1 VIGVG
6 KRVLLTGAAGFI
18 GSQIARLLVRQGH
31 QVFAI
36 IRPEADRWRLA
47 DIESELVVI
56 EGDLRALPDLRQ
68 QLLAARPE
76 ICLHLAWRGWL
87 GQAEAMEN
95 LSSLSV
101 SLDLLRMMPDISC
114 GRFVSVG
121 TCFEYDLSAD
131 SLTETTP
138 LRPQELYGT
147 CKRSLFE
154 AARQFSIF
162 TGMSVATARVFYS
175 YGPFEDIRRLVPSIA
190 LSLLDG
196 QPAKVTPGAQ
206 VRDYLHVEDVASAIW
221 CVATSELTGAVNI
234 ASGEPVTIAEIAARV
249 GRLLGKSDLIHMG
262 ALPYRQG
269 EPMRILADV
278 TTLRHRLDW
287 TPRFALDH
295 GLTETVRWWE
305 SRRRS
310 DV

>member
-1 VIGVG
+1 MG

-18 GSQIARLLVRQGH
+18 GSQIARLLIREGH
-31 QVFAI
+31 EVTAI
-36 IRPEADRWRLA
+36 IRPGVDRWRLA
-47 DIESELVVI
+47 DIESELVVLD
-56 EGDLRALPDLRQ
+56 GDLRSLSSLRP

-87 GQAEAMEN
+87 GQSEAIEN

-101 SLDLLRMMPDISC
+101 SLDLLRMMPDIAC

-121 TCFEYDLSAD
+121 TCFEYDLTGGPIS
-131 SLTETTP
+131 ETTS

-147 CKRSLFE
+147 CKKSLFE
-154 AARQFSIF
+154 AAYQFSIF
-162 TGMSVATARVFYS
+162 KGMSVATPRVFYS
-175 YGPFEDIRRLVPSIA
+175 YGPFEDVRRLVPSIA
-190 LSLLDG
+190 LSLLNG
-196 QPAKVTPGAQ
+196 KPAQVTPGGQ

-221 CVATSELTGAVNI
+221 RVATSELTGAVNI
-234 ASGEPVTIAEIAARV
+234 ASGEPVTIAEIATRV
-249 GRLLGKSDLIHMG
+249 GQLLGKSELVQLG

-278 TTLRHRLDW
+278 TTLRQRLGW
-287 TPRFALDH
+287 APRFALDQ

-305 SRRRS
+305 SRK
-310 DV
+310 VT